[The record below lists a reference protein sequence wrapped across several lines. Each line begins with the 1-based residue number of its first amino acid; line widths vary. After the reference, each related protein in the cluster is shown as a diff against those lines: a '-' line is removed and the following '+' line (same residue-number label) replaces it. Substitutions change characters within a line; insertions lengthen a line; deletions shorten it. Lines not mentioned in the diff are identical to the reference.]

1 MNRKPISKSARFEGN
16 QKNVALRDKL
26 KGAVSP
32 ARKSSTPKANKE
44 STSQNDL
51 GSYNPTDIE
60 IKSRERTL
68 ELLRDKMKDFDS
80 EAIKQ
85 LEARDRRIYEL
96 NKQVLELQA
105 TLKSRSSERKDS
117 KQKAQQISILEEE
130 VEKLNNQLTSVKNSR
145 DILKKEFETAR
156 RNWEE
161 EKESLEMVQEGLM
174 EEQEGFKTQIA
185 KKCDEV
191 NEVKKDI
198 IELSKI
204 ISMMTGLNKDLNE
217 KVETMNH
224 EMEALNTQYFEA
236 IAKAQH
242 IDEVEASLK
251 EYASA
256 AQVSG
261 ANAIRY
267 QKRLEKLENERNEL
281 GNASRAAV
289 QTIQTA
295 LTSLQQTIAVIN
307 NLQPAT
313 LDSGKTAA
321 SNQLTDLL
329 RDLTHIK
336 RDIAKNTPPE
346 RVISEPNGLNADKSM
361 ISEPEQSSSELI
373 KKIKAMERKEASL
386 IAHLKSLEKFINS
399 RSSERDSTFDNL
411 KRRIDAEI
419 STNTQLKEKIDN
431 LRRDI
436 ETKDVNLSKLQ
447 TKVINLTD
455 RVEYYLNKAKADE
468 QRFGTYETE
477 IADMKEKLM
486 GYKKERLGFD
496 KEIKARERRMG
507 QILKQVAIF
516 QDELWRRDTEFVRK
530 AKELKAIEDKA
541 VELEENNKK
550 LHSEIKDRVTKE
562 IEKFNSVMEEKDRE
576 INLLKEMLRGA
587 QFYSKSKESDSSRP
601 KRPEVP
607 SPEPKSPTK
616 SSRALTNIRHSTDG
630 GTNTSLKPSQV
641 LEIANKSEFSLT
653 QAKSI
658 LSNLLSVMPKP
669 SPSQKRAPKSPQEV
683 ASSLCTELNSILSRM
698 DEDISLLK
706 SSL

>member
-1 MNRKPISKSARFEGN
+1 MKRKPISKSARYEDN
-16 QKNVALRDKL
+16 QKNAGLRDPL
-26 KGAVSP
+26 KGAGSN
-32 ARKSSTPKANKE
+32 AGKTLTPTVKKE
-44 STSQNDL
+44 SISQIDL
-51 GSYNPTDIE
+51 GSYNDTDIE

-85 LEARDRRIYEL
+85 LEARDRRINDL
-96 NKQVLELQA
+96 NKQILELQA
-105 TLKSRSSERKDS
+105 TLKSRTSEGKDS
-117 KQKAQQISILEEE
+117 KQKSKQISVLEEE
-130 VEKLNNQLTSVKNSR
+130 VERLNNQLTSVKSSR

-156 RNWEE
+156 RAWEE

-224 EMEALNTQYFEA
+224 EMETLNTKYFEA

-242 IDEVEASLK
+242 IDEIEASLK

-256 AQVSG
+256 AQVNG

-321 SNQLTDLL
+321 SNQLTDLHKEL
-329 RDLTHIK
+329 ANIR
-336 RDIAKNTPPE
+336 REIAKNTPAE
-346 RVISEPNGLNADKSM
+346 RVISEPNGLNTDKSM
-361 ISEPEQSSSELI
+361 MPESEQSSSELT

-386 IAHLKSLEKFINS
+386 IAHLKSLEKFINA
-399 RSSERDSTFDNL
+399 RSSERDNSFDNL
-411 KRRIDAEI
+411 KRRLDAEI
-419 STNTQLKEKIDN
+419 SSNAQLKEKIDN

-468 QRFGTYETE
+468 QRFSTYEIE
-477 IADMKEKLM
+477 ITDIKEKLM
-486 GYKKERLGFD
+486 AYKKERLGFD
-496 KEIKARERRMG
+496 KEIKAKERRIG

-516 QDELWRRDTEFVRK
+516 QDELWRRDTESVRK
-530 AKELKAIEDKA
+530 AKELKAVEDKA
-541 VELEENNKK
+541 LELEEGNKK

-587 QFYSKSKESDSSRP
+587 QFYNKPKETDSSRS

-607 SPEPKSPTK
+607 SPEPKSPIK
-616 SSRALTNIRHSTDG
+616 ASRAFTNIKHSTDG
-630 GTNTSLKPSQV
+630 GTNTGLKPSQV
-641 LEIANKSEFSLT
+641 LEIATKSENALT
-653 QAKSI
+653 QAKTII
-658 LSNLLSVMPKP
+658 LNLLNVMPKP
-669 SPSQKRAPKSPQEV
+669 SPPQKRTPRSPQEV
-683 ASSLCTELNSILSRM
+683 ASSLCTELNSILSSM

-706 SSL
+706 NSL